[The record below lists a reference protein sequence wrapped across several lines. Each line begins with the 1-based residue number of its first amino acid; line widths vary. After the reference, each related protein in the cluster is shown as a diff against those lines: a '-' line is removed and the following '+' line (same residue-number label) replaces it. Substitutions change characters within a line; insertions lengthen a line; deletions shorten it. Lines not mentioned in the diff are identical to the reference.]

1 MRAIS
6 RLLVLI
12 LPLLAVLPAAS
23 QEVPPA
29 EEQAI
34 REVIQSQLDAFQ
46 RDDASG
52 AYAYA
57 SPSIQQMFTTPDI
70 FMEMVKMGYQP
81 VYRPREVEF
90 RKLGDV
96 NGTLVQDVFVVGPD
110 GQPVLARYSMQKQ
123 PDGSWRIN
131 GCALVKAPDQDV

>member
-12 LPLLAVLPAAS
+12 LPLLAAPPAAAQAVS
-23 QEVPPA
+23 PA

-46 RDDASG
+46 RDDAAT
-52 AYAYA
+52 AYSYA
-57 SPSIQQMFTTPDI
+57 APSIQQMFTTPDI
-70 FMEMVKMGYQP
+70 FMEMVKLGYQP

-90 RKLGDV
+90 RELGDV

-110 GQPVLARYSMQKQ
+110 GKPVIARYSMQKQ

>member
-12 LPLLAVLPAAS
+12 LPLLAAPPAAS

-46 RDDASG
+46 RDDAGG

-70 FMEMVKMGYQP
+70 FMEMVKLGYQP

-96 NGTLVQDVFVVGPD
+96 DGTLVQDVFVVGPD
-110 GQPVLARYSMQKQ
+110 GQPVIARYAMEKQ

-131 GCALVKAPDQDV
+131 GCALIKAPDQNV